1 MCRAGTAA
9 AGQRER
15 RGRAAQV
22 WEEQQ
27 RRTQEGQP
35 RAEAGRDRDAP
46 EFTLEIKLFPNKSLY
61 AETFDDCQFV
71 KNLWHCRRGACIF
84 TREHSLG
91 FPGGLG
97 LKNPPATQ
105 ETPVPPLGRED
116 PLEEGMATHS
126 SILAWRIPR
135 TEEPVRLQS
144 MGS

>member
-15 RGRAAQV
+15 RGRAAQG

-46 EFTLEIKLFPNKSLY
+46 EFTLEIKLFPNISLY

-71 KNLWHCRRGACIF
+71 
-84 TREHSLG
+84 S
-91 FPGGLG
+91 
-97 LKNPPATQ
+97 
-105 ETPVPPLGRED
+105 
-116 PLEEGMATHS
+116 
-126 SILAWRIPR
+126 
-135 TEEPVRLQS
+135 
-144 MGS
+144 